1 MVVLDLLVRLDNAEV
16 DPRQVDL
23 SRVLLV
29 SMPNEREVRA
39 KILGRLLDAVLRTG
53 FVVKQAELERGLGLR
68 LVHLR
73 FLVAEVQHLHQ
84 VLDGLARIV
93 GFRVGLGEQF
103 VRLNLFLAVS
113 RLLAQVQELLSV
125 LNSAV
130 QFTLRFVDHANLLVA
145 LCLNVLVLRALS
157 NYQALFEKLER
168 HVELAHLEILVRDQ
182 LIHAHQVF

>member
-39 KILGRLLDAVLRTG
+39 KILSRLLDAVLRAG
-53 FVVKQAELERGLGLR
+53 FVVEQAELERGLGLR

-73 FLVAEVQHLHQ
+73 LLVAEVQHLHQ
-84 VLDGLARIV
+84 VLDGLARVV

-125 LNSAV
+125 LDSAV
-130 QFTLRFVDHANLLVA
+130 QFTLRFVDHADLLVA
-145 LCLNVLVLRALS
+145 LCLNVLVLRALG
-157 NYQALFEKLER
+157 NYQALLEELER